1 MIKNS
6 LMAVCFLGLVACGAQ
21 EDDHDHNHVTPPGN
35 TVNTIE
41 IAGEYCSNF
50 GDTQNISDDSWRSV
64 GETYDSSYEI
74 MSYSNEDNHAITQN
88 PEDAEWDPL
97 KFNLIVWTE
106 PVDGTFYMC
115 WAGTGFDAIEMINF
129 EQIEFDSS
137 DPEVGGCGGFPWTRL
152 TLHCAG

>member
-6 LMAVCFLGLVACGAQ
+6 LAAICFLGLVACGTQ
-21 EDDHDHNHVTPPGN
+21 EDTQDNNQGVLAPD
-35 TVNTIE
+35 TIE

-50 GDTQNISDDSWRSV
+50 GDTQTVTEDSWRSV
-64 GETYDSSYEI
+64 GESYDSSYEI

-106 PVDGTFYMC
+106 PVDGAFYMC

-129 EQIEFDSS
+129 DQIEFDSS
-137 DPEVGGCGGFPWTRL
+137 NPEEGGCGGFPWTRL
-152 TLHCAG
+152 SLDCEAG